1 VRKCHG
7 GIALCPEESGHRAE
21 MQKAY
26 FYVLGRRAVKR
37 KLHTGISLCLGEKD
51 NKEETLYRHTFM
63 SWK

>member
-1 VRKCHG
+1 M
-7 GIALCPEESGHRAE
+7 CPEESGHRAE